1 MLARMIRGM
10 GKRRKYV
17 LLVAIVLMAVGLGAA
32 FIPSR
37 EPSYGGKRL
46 SEWVGLLP
54 ADASPNGKSEAEG
67 AVRHIGTN
75 ALPFLLDCI
84 QVEPSRLRIKFEAP
98 VNKFLKTVNPAWKL
112 SQKKYLRANNAMRA
126 LQVLGPEAKSV
137 ISELSRLLNDTNAP
151 LTMGR
156 AARALPHLGKDAL
169 PVMIVALRSQH
180 QVVRRLAASNLEW
193 LGTNARPAVPEL
205 IGFLNGPDEYIAY
218 GASYAL
224 AGCGVEPKLVL
235 PALTNCLHDT
245 RLSIRDMAVLAL
257 GYLSLRKAPAA
268 VPMLLECLNDHDVR
282 IAGRAASVLV
292 ENKME
297 SRLVIPALTQCLQD
311 SNSVLRLCAA
321 RGLGEFGNEARSA
334 VPAMLTLLQDR
345 ENQVRVI
352 ATNALKAIDPQVLEK
367 TTAP

>member
-1 MLARMIRGM
+1 MIWGM

-17 LLVAIVLMAVGLGAA
+17 LLLFAIVLAAVGLGVA
-32 FIPSR
+32 FIPSG

-46 SEWVGLLP
+46 SEWVELLP

-75 ALPFLLDCI
+75 ALPFLLDWI
-84 QVEPSRLRIKFEAP
+84 QVEPSLLRIKFEAP
-98 VNKFLKTVNPAWKL
+98 VNKFLKRINPAWSL
-112 SQKKYLRANNAMRA
+112 SMKKYLRARNAMKA
-126 LQVLGPEAKSV
+126 LQALGPQAKAV
-137 ISELSRLLNDTNAP
+137 IGELSRLLNDTNAP
-151 LTMGR
+151 RTMYR
-156 AARALPHLGKDAL
+156 AACAMPYLGKDAL
-169 PVMIVALRSQH
+169 PVMIGALRSQH
-180 QVVRRLAASNLEW
+180 EVIRRLAASKLEG

-205 IGFLNGPDEYIAY
+205 IGFLNGPDEHIAY

-224 AGCGVEPKLVL
+224 ACCGVEPKLVL

-245 RLSIRDMAVLAL
+245 RLSIRHSAIILL
-257 GYLSLRKAPAA
+257 GNLGLRKEPAA
-268 VPMLLECLNDHDVR
+268 VPMLLECLDDRDAR
-282 IAGRAASVLV
+282 IAATAANVLG
-292 ENKME
+292 ENKMD
-297 SRLVIPALTQCLQD
+297 SRLVIPALTHSLQD

-321 RGLGEFGNEARSA
+321 RGLGEFGSEARSA